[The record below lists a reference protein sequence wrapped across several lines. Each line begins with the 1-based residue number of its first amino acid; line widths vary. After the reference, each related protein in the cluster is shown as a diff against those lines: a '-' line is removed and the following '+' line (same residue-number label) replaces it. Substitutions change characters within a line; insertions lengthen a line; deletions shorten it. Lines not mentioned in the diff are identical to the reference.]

1 MQMTR
6 RKFLRLMA
14 AAGAEVGT
22 FALGGA
28 YTIWAEPYW
37 LSVERVTVALAG
49 LPDVL
54 NGLTIAQ
61 ISDLH
66 VGHFLGQK
74 DVARAV
80 DVVLSLRP
88 SLVVVTGDYVTIAA
102 DHAGLCAPELAR
114 LHAPLGVFF
123 ILGNHDHWTN
133 APVVTRILRDAGLDL
148 LINEGRLVESNGA
161 AFWLAGVDDVWERHA
176 DLDRALAGAPKDV
189 LKVLLAHE
197 PDYADAVAADGRVSL
212 QLSGHSHGGQVRFP
226 FVGSPVLPYLAT
238 KYPYGLRG
246 IGRMWLYTNRGI
258 GIVSPPV
265 RLNCRPE
272 VTLFSLTADK

>member
-1 MQMTR
+1 MTR

-22 FALGGA
+22 FVLGGA
-28 YTIWAEPYW
+28 YTIGAEPYW
-37 LSVERVTVALAG
+37 LAVERVTLALAG
-49 LPDVL
+49 LPDAL
-54 NGLTIAQ
+54 RGLTIAQ

-66 VGHFLGQK
+66 VGQFLGQK

-102 DHAGLCAPELAR
+102 EHAGLCTPELAR

-133 APVVTRILRDAGLDL
+133 APVVTRILRDAGLSL
-148 LINEGRLVESNGA
+148 LINEGRLVEFNGA

-176 DLDRALAGAPKDV
+176 DLDRALAGAPKDAI
-189 LKVLLAHE
+189 KVLLAHE
-197 PDYADAVAADGRVSL
+197 PDYADVVAADGRASL
-212 QLSGHSHGGQVRFP
+212 QLSGHSHGGQVRLP

-238 KYPYGLRG
+238 KYPWGLHR
-246 IGRMWLYTNRGI
+246 IGQMWLYTNRGI
-258 GIVSPPV
+258 GIISPPV

>member
-1 MQMTR
+1 
-6 RKFLRLMA
+6 MA
-14 AAGAEVGT
+14 AAGAELGA

-28 YTIWAEPYW
+28 YTIGAEPYW
-37 LSVERVTVALAG
+37 LAVERVTVALSG
-49 LPDVL
+49 LPDAL
-54 NGLTIAQ
+54 RGLTIAQ

-66 VGHFLGQK
+66 VGHFIGQK

-80 DVVLSLRP
+80 DVVQSLHP
-88 SLVVVTGDYVTIAA
+88 SLIVVTGDYVTIAA
-102 DHAGLCAPELAR
+102 EHASLCAPELAR
-114 LHAPLGVFF
+114 LHAPLGAFF

-133 APVVTRILRDAGLDL
+133 APVVTRILRDAGLSL

-176 DLDRALAGAPKDV
+176 DLERALAGAPKDV

-197 PDYADAVAADGRVSL
+197 PDYADVVAADGRVSL
-212 QLSGHSHGGQVRFP
+212 QLSGHSHGGQVRLP
-226 FVGSPVLPYLAT
+226 FVGSPVLPYLAI
-238 KYPYGLRG
+238 KYPYGLRR

-265 RLNCRPE
+265 RFNCRPE
-272 VTLFSLTADK
+272 VTLISLTADK

>member
-1 MQMTR
+1 MTR

-14 AAGAEVGT
+14 AAGAELGA

-37 LSVERVTVALAG
+37 LAVERVTVALSG
-49 LPDVL
+49 LPDAL
-54 NGLTIAQ
+54 RGLTIAQ

-80 DVVLSLRP
+80 DVAQSLRP
-88 SLVVVTGDYVTIAA
+88 SLIVVTGDYVTIAA
-102 DHAGLCAPELAR
+102 EHASLCTPELAR

-133 APVVTRILRDAGLDL
+133 APVVMRILRDAGLSL
-148 LINEGRLVESNGA
+148 LINNGRLVESNGSA
-161 AFWLAGVDDVWERHA
+161 LWLAGVDDVWERHA

-189 LKVLLAHE
+189 PKVLLAHE
-197 PDYADAVAADGRVSL
+197 PDYADLVAADGRVSL
-212 QLSGHSHGGQVRFP
+212 QLSGHSHGGQVRLP

-238 KYPYGLRG
+238 KYPWGLR
-246 IGRMWLYTNRGI
+246 RVVKMWLYTNRGI
-258 GIVSPPV
+258 GVISPPV
-265 RLNCRPE
+265 RFNCRPE
-272 VTLFSLTADK
+272 VTLFTLTGDK